1 MFIFRPH
8 PRIPRSETIQMVEEK
23 ASSVLKKSEFATLCY
38 YLEEYCSKRMSF
50 ETFIAVLFDL
60 LNTADKVI
68 AKLASIYLHILAFI
82 EKHMP
87 LVNVLN

>member
-1 MFIFRPH
+1 
-8 PRIPRSETIQMVEEK
+8 MVEEK

-60 LNTADKVI
+60 LNTPDKVKYI
-68 AKLASIYLHILAFI
+68 TRKNARSTIV
-82 EKHMP
+82 
-87 LVNVLN
+87 VNFFSF

>member
-1 MFIFRPH
+1 
-8 PRIPRSETIQMVEEK
+8 MVEEK

-60 LNTADKVI
+60 LSSPEKVS
-68 AKLASIYLHILAFI
+68 SIRT
-82 EKHMP
+82 
-87 LVNVLN
+87 